1 VEADRVFSGIVA
13 EVGKVRSVLRKGTT
27 VSFRIAAPGLAPDLK
42 TGDSVAVNGVCQT
55 VTGLEAETFT
65 FDSVAQ
71 TLKTTNLSD
80 LRTGSPV
87 NLEPALRLG
96 DRVSGHLV
104 SGHVDA
110 TAVIRSRRVTGYR
123 NMDFKLQV
131 PENLR
136 AYIHER
142 GSIALDGVSLTV
154 KALHGSLVEIT
165 VIPFTLD
172 STILKNWHTGTR
184 VNVEV
189 DQIARYVTLGL
200 HPKGGGKA

>member
-1 VEADRVFSGIVA
+1 MFSGIVA
-13 EVGKVRSVLRKGTT
+13 EVGTVRSMARKGAT
-27 VSFRIAAPGLAPDLK
+27 VTFRIEATGPASDLK

-55 VTGLEAETFT
+55 VTGSDTDTFT

-104 SGHVDA
+104 SGHVDD

-123 NMDFKLQV
+123 NVDFKLQV
-131 PENLR
+131 PESLR
-136 AYIHER
+136 IYIHER

-154 KALHGSLVEIT
+154 KAVHGSLVEIT

-172 STILKNWHTGTR
+172 STILKNWRTGMR

-189 DQIARYVTLGL
+189 DQIARYVTLGV
-200 HPKGGGKA
+200 HPKGGGQA